1 LFWQHSFDSRACVP
15 PCLRTLASCV
25 PVCLAA
31 RSRHGR
37 PAGHERVGASICTA
51 GRGGGRH
58 DPRRK
63 AVWSSPIDDLQLL
76 YAWRDAT
83 GRTDDGRQRQPVCA
97 AWPPRGTPTC
107 PLPPSVRSLL
117 YVHVRTG
124 GPCFVDPLV
133 RLVACRSDSCVP
145 SPLDA
150 LCSTISSQRDIHGRC
165 GSLDSYVVHAFPA
178 TQSCPMEILFFF

>member
-1 LFWQHSFDSRACVP
+1 
-15 PCLRTLASCV
+15 
-25 PVCLAA
+25 VCLCVAA

-107 PLPPSVRSLL
+107 PLLSVR
-117 YVHVRTG
+117 TE
-124 GPCFVDPLV
+124 PLV
-133 RLVACRSDSCVP
+133 RPRTYGRALFCRSSCALVACRPIPACPPLLSMRCAPRFHRNAGP
-145 SPLDA
+145 SPGIGGPCAKYKMWL
-150 LCSTISSQRDIHGRC
+150 INIKK
-165 GSLDSYVVHAFPA
+165 YV
-178 TQSCPMEILFFF
+178 I